1 MSLDLNLGID
11 FGTSFTKV
19 CVRDTARENS
29 WIVMF
34 SDSHSLEDALLPT
47 RIGICQDGSILSS
60 LTQSEWN
67 EQPASAYTV
76 VDFIKMRLANLYLRL
91 DQEGWQFPCQLQRSI
106 AGVDLNNAETI
117 ENLCAYYLSGVISR
131 AKAWIEEHNADLV
144 RNQEINWSVN
154 IGVPVQYADSD
165 AIAGFQRVLH
175 LGWLLSEDH
184 PARITISQLNAQLR
198 ILRRQ
203 LSTHAD
209 LFCSA
214 IPEVAAAVYSY
225 TVSRQAE
232 PGTYIFFDIGSG
244 TIEGASFNFWYE
256 NEMPRIDFYIGEVQP
271 LGVHAAIKQIA
282 ERMGS
287 PDAESELIT
296 DLIRHDLLRGIDDC
310 SEQLRR
316 QHRLRRGDFVA
327 NRWHISQRSIYEQFQ
342 NNLTEEERRS
352 LQFILKQGDI
362 HRQVA
367 KVIMQTKAKN
377 PAFYSS
383 SVRLP
388 IFIGGGGSAIQFYQ
402 STISTT
408 YDAFNHRF
416 AGVPP
421 YQARSFPMPADLDQ
435 QISQQEFHRFS
446 VAYGLSIPDYE
457 MPEVRLPRLFPEQ
470 TVREFPIEL
479 GSSTDGEYITSL

>member
-1 MSLDLNLGID
+1 M
-11 FGTSFTKV
+11 
-19 CVRDTARENS
+19 
-29 WIVMF
+29 
-34 SDSHSLEDALLPT
+34 
-47 RIGICQDGSILSS
+47 
-60 LTQSEWN
+60 
-67 EQPASAYTV
+67 Y
-76 VDFIKMRLANLYLRL
+76 
-91 DQEGWQFPCQLQRSI
+91 
-106 AGVDLNNAETI
+106 
-117 ENLCAYYLSGVISR
+117 
-131 AKAWIEEHNADLV
+131 
-144 RNQEINWSVN
+144 N
-154 IGVPVQYADSD
+154 IQ
-165 AIAGFQRVLH
+165 
-175 LGWLLSEDH
+175 
-184 PARITISQLNAQLR
+184 
-198 ILRRQ
+198 
-203 LSTHAD
+203 
-209 LFCSA
+209 
-214 IPEVAAAVYSY
+214 
-225 TVSRQAE
+225 
-232 PGTYIFFDIGSG
+232 
-244 TIEGASFNFWYE
+244 
-256 NEMPRIDFYIGEVQP
+256 
-271 LGVHAAIKQIA
+271 
-282 ERMGS
+282 
-287 PDAESELIT
+287 
-296 DLIRHDLLRGIDDC
+296 LLRGIDDC